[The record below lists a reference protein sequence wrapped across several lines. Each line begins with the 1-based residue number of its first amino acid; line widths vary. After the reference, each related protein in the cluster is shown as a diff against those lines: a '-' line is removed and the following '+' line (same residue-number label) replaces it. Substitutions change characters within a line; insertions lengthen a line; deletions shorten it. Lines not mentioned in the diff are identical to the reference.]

1 MRIKEQKNWITIIHY
16 YGQHQVE
23 HMVVIQWLYVGI
35 STIQKHQVGGVTSY
49 KLFYELR
56 DGHSTDPRF
65 YDISGHVGFSA
76 IIYLD

>member
-35 STIQKHQVGGVTSY
+35 STIQKHQVGG
-49 KLFYELR
+49 
-56 DGHSTDPRF
+56 
-65 YDISGHVGFSA
+65 
-76 IIYLD
+76 YLK